1 MDALDNATAMN
12 LENLEKVGQNLLKQ
26 PVYSMNVTTFQPEE
40 EKEWGTNAKAL
51 KRCVNYIFLVFCY
64 YLSLCFLV
72 CELPYRELERNI
84 GVDDKWK
91 GDLMVKINLVGL

>member
-51 KRCVNYIFLVFCY
+51 KRCVNYILLFVIWNKIVY
-64 YLSLCFLV
+64 MDESLAIVYGIFQFTQVNKKC
-72 CELPYRELERNI
+72 
-84 GVDDKWK
+84 
-91 GDLMVKINLVGL
+91 